1 MNKYKDVLKDN
12 LWDNNPVFVQI
23 LGICSTLAV
32 TNDLINTSIM
42 TISVIFVTGLTTFT
56 VASIKH
62 LIPSKVRMII
72 QTLIISFFVI
82 IVDLLLRA
90 FLPAISKSLGPYV
103 GLIITNCIIMGR
115 AEGFAQSNKP
125 LISLWDGFTTGIG
138 YMWVL
143 MAIAFIRELFG
154 FGSLFGIQLMPEGFK
169 TWTIMIM
176 SPSAFFILGGLIWIV
191 NSIKLSKESS
201 K

>member
-1 MNKYKDVLKDN
+1 MNKYKDILKDN
-12 LWDNNPVFVQI
+12 LWDDNPVFVQI

-32 TNDLINTSIM
+32 TNNLTNTLIMS
-42 TISVIFVTGLTTFT
+42 ISVVFVAGLTNFS

-62 LIPSKVRMII
+62 FIPGKVRMII

-90 FLPAISKSLGPYV
+90 FLPDISKSLGPYV

-115 AEGFAQSNKP
+115 AEAFARSNKP

-154 FGSLFGIQLMPEGFK
+154 FGSLFGIQIMPEGFK

-176 SPSAFFILGGLIWIV
+176 APSAFFILGGVIWII
-191 NSIKLSKESS
+191 NNIKLSKESS